1 VLVER
6 FRAAKTARGLLA
18 VLAAGMTA
26 WAFVLPSSA
35 LAQVPSVDGDDQV
48 SGQTYVR
55 HDGGTDVGIQH
66 CNDDSSQDDGETPA
80 TGEGDADTTDGGSR
94 RQGNEPYTVI
104 DPTNPDLIVAGWNDY
119 CLTDLGA
126 GWQGFAYSTDRGETW
141 TDSIVPGYPQDTSA
155 EGMESPLFG
164 SHTDAGDPIAAFD
177 NDGNLFVGGIS
188 FNRVGAING
197 DVYVATYLTDPH
209 PSGYPVDYE
218 RTKIVG
224 RGTPSR
230 NFQGVFQDKPML
242 EVDRTGGAHDGNV
255 YVCWSRFTGFGQNRI
270 LFSRSTNSGETFSRP
285 ISITTP
291 GLASVQG
298 CDIAIEGDG
307 DVYLTF
313 RTFGDASSRR
323 ANGVGFARSTDGGA
337 SFSDAELIRRITP
350 YAPADPFRDCGDG
363 PFECR
368 VGFVFHRV
376 PLEPRSTADQNSDDD
391 GVFLTYNEI
400 EPGSEEESDSSYS
413 SAGPGQVGQS
423 LVYVVESRDNGET
436 WSEPVAVDPAPTGH
450 QFFPDV
456 DALDGTLAVIWQD
469 NRTDDDYDVQFPIGN
484 TLDEDD
490 NAISSGGSLSD
501 PNDDIVNSFIATSST
516 SALTFGSVQVSTVG
530 HQSAYEMF
538 GNRDIPFHG
547 DYNWISLA
555 TDGDGLFG
563 YASWTDNRNV
573 VPGQD
578 PRELEAQ
585 DGFDDGFDVLQCRDD
600 LAESP
605 AGLLDPEMPL
615 ARRDAPFG
623 GDTCGN
629 AGGLDQDIFG
639 ISFRP

>member
-1 VLVER
+1 MIAALVVW
-6 FRAAKTARGLLA
+6 TPA
-18 VLAAGMTA
+18 VAQT
-26 WAFVLPSSA
+26 PSA
-35 LAQVPSVDGDDQV
+35 DGDDQIT
-48 SGQTYVR
+48 GQTYVR
-55 HDGGTDVGIQH
+55 HDGGTDDGIEH
-66 CNDDSSQDDGETPA
+66 CNNEATTDDVETPA
-80 TGEGDADTTDGGSR
+80 TSPTDADTTDGGSR
-94 RQGNEPYTVI
+94 RQGNEPFTVI
-104 DPTNPDLIVAGWNDY
+104 DPTDPDLIVAGWNDY
-119 CLTDLGA
+119 CLSDLGA

-141 TDSIVPGYPQDTSA
+141 TDSIVPGYPQDTSE

-164 SHTDAGDPIAAFD
+164 DHTDAGDPIAAFD
-177 NDGNLFVGGIS
+177 NEGNLFVGGIA

-197 DVYVATYLTDPH
+197 DVYVATYLTDPVG
-209 PSGYPVDYE
+209 SYPVDYE

-242 EVDRTGGAHDGNV
+242 EVDRTGGEHDGNV

-270 LFSRSTNSGETFSRP
+270 LFSRSTDSGVTFSKP
-285 ISITTP
+285 FSITNP

-313 RTFGDASSRR
+313 RTFGDSSARR

-337 SFSDAELIRRITP
+337 SFSDAELIRAITP

-363 PFECR
+363 PFECAT
-368 VGFVFHRV
+368 GFVFHRV
-376 PLEPRSTADQNSDDD
+376 PLEPRSTADQMSDEN
-391 GVFLTYNEI
+391 GVFLTYNAI
-400 EPGSEEESDSSYS
+400 RPGSEEESDTSYS
-413 SAGPGQVGQS
+413 SAGGGQVGQS
-423 LVYVVESRDNGET
+423 LVYVVASWDDGDT
-436 WSEPVAVDPAPTGH
+436 WDEPVAVDEADAGH
-450 QFFPDV
+450 QFFPDI

-484 TLDEDD
+484 TLDEGG

-501 PNDDIVNSFIATSST
+501 PDDDIVNSFIATSTT
-516 SALTFGSVQVSTVG
+516 SALSFASSVQVSNEG

-547 DYNWISLA
+547 DYNWVALA
-555 TDGDGLFG
+555 LDEVGELFG

-573 VPGQD
+573 VPGTD

-600 LAESP
+600 LADSVE
-605 AGLLDPEMPL
+605 GLLDPDIPL

-629 AGGLDQDIFG
+629 GGGLDQDIFG
-639 ISFRP
+639 VSFTP

>member
-1 VLVER
+1 VQRLQSPKGR
-6 FRAAKTARGLLA
+6 RGLLA
-18 VLAAGMTA
+18 VLAGGMTMA
-26 WAFVLPSSA
+26 AAFAFPSPA
-35 LAQVPSVDGDDQV
+35 LAQVPSGNGDDQI
-48 SGQTYVR
+48 SGQIYVR
-55 HDGGTDVGIQH
+55 HDGGTDTGIEH
-66 CNDDSSQDDGETPA
+66 CNDDGSQDDGDTPA
-80 TGEGDADTTDGGSR
+80 SSLTDSDTTDGGSR

-104 DPTNPDLIVAGWNDY
+104 DPTDPDVIVAGWNDY

-141 TDSIVPGYPQDTSA
+141 TDSIVPGYPQDTSP

-164 SHTDAGDPIAAFD
+164 NHTDAGDPIAAFD
-177 NDGNLFVGGIS
+177 SEGNLFVGGIA
-188 FNRVGAING
+188 FNRAGAING

-218 RTKIVG
+218 RTRVVG

-242 EVDRTGGAHDGNV
+242 EVDRTGGDHDGNV
-255 YVCWSRFTGFGQNRI
+255 YACWSRFTGLGQNRI
-270 LFSRSTNSGETFSRP
+270 LFSRSTDSGETFSAP
-285 ISITTP
+285 FSITTP
-291 GLASVQG
+291 GLGSVQG

-313 RTFGDASSRR
+313 RTFGDSSSRR
-323 ANGVGFARSTDGGA
+323 ANGLGFARSTDGGA
-337 SFSDAELIRRITP
+337 SFSDAELIRTITP

-363 PFECR
+363 PFECTT
-368 VGFVFHRV
+368 GFVFHRV
-376 PLEPRSTADQNSDDD
+376 PLEPRSTADQLSGAN

-400 EPGSEEESDSSYS
+400 RPGSEEESDTSYS
-413 SAGPGQVGQS
+413 SAGGGQVGQS
-423 LVYVVESRDNGET
+423 LVYVVESHDDGAS
-436 WSEPVAVDPAPTGH
+436 WSEPVAVDPDPNGH
-450 QFFPDV
+450 QFFPDI

-484 TLDEDD
+484 TLDEDG
-490 NAISSGGSLSD
+490 NPISSGGSLSD
-501 PNDDIVNSFIATSST
+501 LDDDIVNSFIATSST
-516 SALTFGSVQVSTVG
+516 SALSFASVQVSSEG

-563 YASWTDNRNV
+563 YASWTDDRNV

-605 AGLLDPEMPL
+605 EGLLDPEMPL

-639 ISFRP
+639 ISFTT